1 MRYLNRDQKV
11 REGNDDPM
19 NYNAAITGSYYESK
33 EDPLARLK
41 TLASIKKS

>member
-1 MRYLNRDQKV
+1 
-11 REGNDDPM
+11 M

-41 TLASIKKS
+41 SLAFSKWDK